1 MDVIITL
8 GLGLLAGTLA
18 GLLGIGG
25 GIVMVPGMV
34 LLLGLGQHTAQG
46 ISLGAMTVL
55 SLAGCYVQIKQKNL
69 KILVVIWIAPAAVGF
84 GLLGAYVAGKIES
97 DTLGRLFGVFLLIN
111 GSQMLFRTIK
121 TMKSNRIEVSKE
133 A

>member
-1 MDVIITL
+1 MDVVITL
-8 GLGLLAGTLA
+8 ALGLLAGTLA

-34 LLLGLGQHTAQG
+34 LLLDLGQHEAQG
-46 ISLGAMTVL
+46 ISLGAMSVL

-69 KILVVIWIAPAAVGF
+69 KIPVVIWIAPAAVGF
-84 GLLGAYVAGKIES
+84 GLLGAYVAGEIES
-97 DTLGRLFGVFLLIN
+97 DTLGRLFGGFLLIN

-121 TMKSNRIEVSKE
+121 KLKSNRME
-133 A
+133 ASEGA

>member
-1 MDVIITL
+1 MDFVITL
-8 GLGLLAGTLA
+8 GLGLFAGTLA

-34 LLLGLGQHTAQG
+34 LMLGLDQHTAQG

-55 SLAGCYVQIKQKNL
+55 SLSGCYVQIKQKNL
-69 KILVVIWIAPAAVGF
+69 KIPIVIWIAPAAVGF

-97 DTLGRLFGVFLLIN
+97 DTLGRLFGAFLLIN
-111 GSQMLFRTIK
+111 GAHMLFRTVRK
-121 TMKSNRIEVSKE
+121 MRTSV
-133 A
+133 

>member
-1 MDVIITL
+1 MDFVITL
-8 GLGLLAGTLA
+8 GLGLFAGTLA

-34 LLLGLGQHTAQG
+34 LMLGLDQHTAQG

-55 SLAGCYVQIKQKNL
+55 SLSGCYVQIKQKNL
-69 KILVVIWIAPAAVGF
+69 KIPIVIWIAPVAVVF

-97 DTLGRLFGVFLLIN
+97 YTLGRLFGAFLLIN
-111 GSQMLFRTIK
+111 GSQMLFRTVRK
-121 TMKSNRIEVSKE
+121 MRTSV
-133 A
+133 

>member
-1 MDVIITL
+1 MDVVITL
-8 GLGLLAGTLA
+8 ALGLLAGTLA

-34 LLLGLGQHTAQG
+34 LLLDLGQHEAQG
-46 ISLGAMTVL
+46 ISLGAMSVL

-69 KILVVIWIAPAAVGF
+69 KIPVVVWIAPAAVGF

-97 DTLGRLFGVFLLIN
+97 DTLGRLFGGFLLIN
-111 GSQMLFRTIK
+111 GSQMLYRTIRR
-121 TMKSNRIEVSKE
+121 MKSNKIEASKG

>member
-1 MDVIITL
+1 MDVVITL
-8 GLGLLAGTLA
+8 ALGLLAGTLA

-34 LLLGLGQHTAQG
+34 LLLDLGQHEAQG
-46 ISLGAMTVL
+46 ISLGAMSVL

-69 KILVVIWIAPAAVGF
+69 KIPVVVWIAPAAVGF

-97 DTLGRLFGVFLLIN
+97 DTLGRLFGGFLLIN
-111 GSQMLFRTIK
+111 GSQMLYRTIRR
-121 TMKSNRIEVSKE
+121 MKSNRMEASKG